1 MSTSSN
7 HYLCFRRKTQ
17 TLCWIPWQWLYRVDL
32 QHLPLCTCEW
42 IFQHDILVE
51 SSSEK
56 SHIKWYKCILWN
68 YCIATRNPTPH
79 MLFCLCH
86 VSWKRSVV
94 AKKHHMCFCF
104 SYLAR
109 ARNFQERLSSLVI
122 CLFYSCHLSL
132 TISTFQ
138 SITADCTFYS
148 NIIFVF
154 TYCEVLSPLTCFW
167 DCFHWRGPW
176 LLKRAIV
183 WSGQSHF
190 YKHQLAIGEGRLRKC
205 FKLRFTVWLRLK
217 LPLVSYSKY
226 QTPFNNR
233 KSQFTIYCMI
243 YHFISDWVWVS
254 EMIWLSRNCFNSTDA
269 DSSKGTDLGRH

>member
-7 HYLCFRRKTQ
+7 HYLVALLLKKTQ
-17 TLCWIPWQWLYRVDL
+17 TLRWITWNWLYRVDL

-42 IFQHDILVE
+42 IFQQDILVE
-51 SSSEK
+51 SSYAK

-68 YCIATRNPTPH
+68 YCIAPWNPTPH

-86 VSWKRSVV
+86 VSWKRFVV

-138 SITADCTFYS
+138 FHHSRLS
-148 NIIFVF
+148 
-154 TYCEVLSPLTCFW
+154 VLQQDHF
-167 DCFHWRGPW
+167 CFHILWSFVTVNMFLG
-176 LLKRAIV
+176 LFSLKGSWTSQESNCLI
-183 WSGQSHF
+183 WT
-190 YKHQLAIGEGRLRKC
+190 I
-205 FKLRFTVWLRLK
+205 
-217 LPLVSYSKY
+217 
-226 QTPFNNR
+226 PF
-233 KSQFTIYCMI
+233 
-243 YHFISDWVWVS
+243 
-254 EMIWLSRNCFNSTDA
+254 L
-269 DSSKGTDLGRH
+269 